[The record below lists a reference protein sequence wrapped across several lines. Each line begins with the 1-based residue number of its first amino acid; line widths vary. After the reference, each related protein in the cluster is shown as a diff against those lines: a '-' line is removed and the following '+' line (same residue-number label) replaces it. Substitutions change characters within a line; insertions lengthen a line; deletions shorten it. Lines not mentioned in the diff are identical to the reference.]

1 MRLLRR
7 GREFRVVLSVAL
19 PVIRALAGRTNA
31 HLLSVMPIDTETLR
45 RNEFAWMNVGDTIYL
60 NAASTGPSP
69 RRSID
74 AQIDFT
80 RRRASP
86 HLVDFDEQFG
96 TLDRCRALL
105 AELVG
110 ASTGEIALATN
121 TGAGINL
128 AAWGLPLGRGDEVIV
143 PDGEFPA
150 NMYPWLAASRSRGY
164 GVHVVPLRD
173 GVLDEAALLAA
184 LDRPGA
190 RALSVSWVGF
200 SSGTRADLDTLG
212 AACRARDIYFVV
224 DAIQGLGPL
233 TIDVTQTPVDVL
245 ACGGQKWLLSPWGTG
260 FTYVRNEILELITP
274 QPVSWMGVRDSDD
287 FSRLANYD
295 LTWRDDA
302 RRFEQVTL
310 PYQDFA
316 GMAASLELLREL
328 GAAAVASHVHASA
341 HCLLEGARQLGI
353 PQLTSLECHGGI
365 AALRPADARAASER
379 LDARGVIHSVREGV
393 IRLAP
398 HIYSNETDISVA
410 LEALVG
416 SPSR

>member
-1 MRLLRR
+1 VTIDVERLRR
-7 GREFRVVLSVAL
+7 
-19 PVIRALAGRTNA
+19 
-31 HLLSVMPIDTETLR
+31 D
-45 RNEFAWMNVGDTIYL
+45 EFAWMNAGNTIYL

-69 RRSID
+69 RRSIE
-74 AQIDFT
+74 AQMDFT
-80 RRRASP
+80 RRRATP
-86 HLVDFDEQFG
+86 HLVGFDDQFG

-105 AELVG
+105 AELIG
-110 ASTGEIALATN
+110 ASAAEIALATN

-128 AAWGLPLGRGDEVIV
+128 AAWGLPLGPGDEVVV

-150 NMYPWLAASRSRGY
+150 NMYPWLAAAQSRGY

-184 LDRPGA
+184 LERPGV

-200 SSGTRADLDTLG
+200 SSGARADIDRLG
-212 AACRARDIYFVV
+212 AACRARDVYFVV
-224 DAIQGLGPL
+224 DAIQGLGAL
-233 TIDVTQTPVDVL
+233 TLDVKRTPVDLL

-260 FTYVRNEILELITP
+260 FTYVRRAVLESVTP

-316 GMAASLELLREL
+316 GMAESLELLREL
-328 GAAAVASHVHASA
+328 GAAAVSSHIHASA
-341 HCLLEGARQLGI
+341 HCLLDGALALGI
-353 PQLTSLECHGGI
+353 PLVTPHGFHGGI
-365 AALRPADARAASER
+365 ASVRPGDAKSASAR
-379 LDARGVIHSVREGV
+379 LDAADVIHSVREGT

-398 HIYSNETDISVA
+398 HCYTNDDDLSRA
-410 LEALVG
+410 LDALRG
-416 SPSR
+416 

>member
-1 MRLLRR
+1 M
-7 GREFRVVLSVAL
+7 
-19 PVIRALAGRTNA
+19 
-31 HLLSVMPIDTETLR
+31 IDTERLR
-45 RNEFAWMNVGDTIYL
+45 RDEFSWMDTNGIIYL

-69 RRSID
+69 QRSIE

-80 RRRASP
+80 RRRAAP
-86 HLVDFDEQFG
+86 HLVGFDDQFG

-105 AELVG
+105 AELIG

-128 AAWGLPLGRGDEVIV
+128 AAWGLPLGPGDEVVV

-150 NMYPWLAASRSRGY
+150 NMYPWLAAAKSRGY
-164 GVHVVPLRD
+164 AVHVVPLRD
-173 GVLDEAALLAA
+173 GILDEEGLLAA
-184 LDRPGA
+184 LDRPGV

-200 SSGTRADLDTLG
+200 SSGARADIDRLSE
-212 AACRARDIYFVV
+212 ACRARDIYFVV
-224 DAIQGLGPL
+224 DAIQGLGGL
-233 TIDVTQTPVDVL
+233 TLDVTKTRIDML

-260 FTYVRNEILELITP
+260 FTYVRKAVLESVTP

-328 GAAAVASHVHASA
+328 GAAEVSSHIHACAHRVLDGALARGIPLVTSHDFHGGVASV
-341 HCLLEGARQLGI
+341 
-353 PQLTSLECHGGI
+353 
-365 AALRPADARAASER
+365 RPADARAASAR
-379 LDARGVIHSVREGV
+379 LDDAGVIHSVREGT

-398 HIYSNETDISVA
+398 HCYTTDNDIERA
-410 LEALVG
+410 LTALG
-416 SPSR
+416 D